1 MKKIILFTIIAF
13 VQYSF
18 SQEIEKMDKKE
29 LRVAY
34 QNLVISKN
42 NQRDSLINV
51 INGLSISNAK
61 LLDDIKKIQQS
72 VIIEESK
79 NTEKANKI
87 NDQLLARC
95 EVLSNDNRKM
105 YVKTKQMEKKIRE
118 MKNNG
123 RK

>member
-1 MKKIILFTIIAF
+1 MIRKFIETI
-13 VQYSF
+13 S
-18 SQEIEKMDKKE
+18 SQIENDKLTKE
-29 LRVAY
+29 L
-34 QNLVISKN
+34 
-42 NQRDSLINV
+42 
-51 INGLSISNAK
+51 
-61 LLDDIKKIQQS
+61 
-72 VIIEESK
+72 
-79 NTEKANKI
+79 EKANKI

>member
-1 MKKIILFTIIAF
+1 MIRKLIEAI
-13 VQYSF
+13 S
-18 SQEIEKMDKKE
+18 SQVENDKLTKE
-29 LRVAY
+29 L
-34 QNLVISKN
+34 
-42 NQRDSLINV
+42 
-51 INGLSISNAK
+51 
-61 LLDDIKKIQQS
+61 
-72 VIIEESK
+72 
-79 NTEKANKI
+79 EKANKI

>member
-1 MKKIILFTIIAF
+1 MIKKFIEAI
-13 VQYSF
+13 S
-18 SQEIEKMDKKE
+18 SQIENDKLTKE
-29 LRVAY
+29 L
-34 QNLVISKN
+34 
-42 NQRDSLINV
+42 
-51 INGLSISNAK
+51 
-61 LLDDIKKIQQS
+61 
-72 VIIEESK
+72 
-79 NTEKANKI
+79 EKANKI